1 MIIFKKLRWK
11 NLLSTGNV
19 FTEIDLFNKETTLI
33 VGTNGAGKSTIL
45 DALSF
50 VLFGKPF
57 RKITKPQLINSIT
70 QKNCV
75 VEVEFTIGMNNYKI
89 IRGMKPTIFEVYMND
104 KLLNQSAEMK
114 DYQEILEKQIIK
126 VNQKS
131 FNQVVVLGSATF
143 QPFMQLPAGQRRE
156 IIEDLLDL
164 HIFTIMN
171 SLLKDKVLINSGSIT
186 DSLNNKKLVESKLEL
201 TKQHM
206 QEVNENIAK
215 TIKEKQKLINETEN
229 KVKDLNKK
237 YSDLE
242 TQIETLCSKTEDEET
257 VSKKINKISK
267 LRHQIEAKVSLLN
280 SDLDFFKNHENCPTC
295 KQHIAEDFRLKTIEE
310 KNIQKKEI
318 EDGLNL
324 LLVEYETTNN
334 RLNQIMELINEI
346 RSLEMKKIECKTTI
360 NSLTKYSRSL
370 EEEIDS
376 LQKPIKTVSEDK
388 VADFQLEIK
397 QIEGEYNKLIEERN
411 LLTAAGILL
420 KDGGIKSKIV
430 KQYIPVINKL
440 INKYLSAMDFFVSF
454 ELDEQ
459 FNETIKSRYR
469 DDFTYASFSE
479 GEKQKIDLALLFTWR
494 AVAKLR
500 NSINTNLLIMD
511 EVFDSSLDMNAVD
524 YLMNII
530 RDISKDSNI
539 IIISHKEHLNEKFNN
554 VLKFVKNKNFSQ
566 IQE

>member
-1 MIIFKKLRWK
+1 MIYFKKLRWK
-11 NLLSTGNV
+11 NFLSTGNV
-19 FTEIDLFNKETTLI
+19 FTEINLASKETTLI
-33 VGTNGAGKSTIL
+33 VGINGAGKSTIL
-45 DALSF
+45 DALTF
-50 VLFGKPF
+50 GLFGKPF
-57 RKITKPQLINSIT
+57 RKVNKPQLVNSIT

-75 VEVEFTIGMNNYKI
+75 VEIEFSIGSNEYKI

-131 FNQVVVLGSATF
+131 FSQVVILGSATF
-143 QPFMQLPAGQRRE
+143 QPFMQLPSGQRRE

-164 HIFTIMN
+164 QIFTVMN
-171 SLLKDKVLINSGSIT
+171 SLLKDKVLINSSSIS
-186 DSLNNKKLVESKLEL
+186 DALSNKKLVESKIEL

-206 QEVNENIAK
+206 QELSDNIAK
-215 TIKEKQKLINETEN
+215 TISEKQRLISETES
-229 KVKDLNKK
+229 KVKELGKK
-237 YSDLE
+237 HSKLE
-242 TQIETLCSKTEDEET
+242 KQIEKIRSQTDDEET
-257 VSKKINKISK
+257 VSKKINKIGQ
-267 LRHQIEAKVSLLN
+267 LRHQIEAKVDLLN
-280 SDLDFFKNHENCPTC
+280 SDLEFFQNHENCPTC
-295 KQHIAEDFRLKTIEE
+295 KQQIAEEFRLKTIEE
-310 KNIQKKEI
+310 KNAQKKET

-324 LLVEYETTNN
+324 LMVEYETTNN
-334 RLNQIMELINEI
+334 RLNQIMHLIHEI
-346 RSLEMKKIECKTTI
+346 QTLEMQKIECRTTV
-360 NSLTKYSRSL
+360 NSLTKYCQSL
-370 EEEIDS
+370 EEEIES
-376 LQKPIKTVSEDK
+376 LKKPAKTPSDDK
-388 VADFQLEIK
+388 VADFETELK
-397 QIEGEYNKLIEERN
+397 QIELDYNKLIEERN
-411 LLTAAGILL
+411 VLTAAGILL

-430 KQYIPVINKL
+430 RQYIPVINKL

-459 FNETIKSRYR
+459 FNESIKSRYR

-530 RDISKDSNI
+530 RDVSKDSNI

-554 VLKFVKNKNFSQ
+554 VLKFAKNKNFSQ

>member
-1 MIIFKKLRWK
+1 MIYFKKLRWK
-11 NLLSTGNV
+11 NFLSTGNI
-19 FTEIDLFNKETTLI
+19 FTEIDLASKDTTLI
-33 VGTNGAGKSTIL
+33 VGINGAGKSTIL
-45 DALSF
+45 DALTF
-50 VLFGKPF
+50 GLFGKPF
-57 RKITKPQLINSIT
+57 RKINKPQLVNSIT
-70 QKNCV
+70 QKNCL
-75 VEVEFTIGMNNYKI
+75 VEIEFSIGTNEYKI
-89 IRGMKPTIFEVYMND
+89 IRGMKPTVFEVYMND

-131 FNQVVVLGSATF
+131 FSQVVILGSATF

-164 HIFTIMN
+164 QIFTIMN
-171 SLLKDKVLINSGSIT
+171 SLLKDKVLINSGSISDALNEKKII
-186 DSLNNKKLVESKLEL
+186 DSKIEL
-201 TKQHM
+201 TKQHI
-206 QEVNENIAK
+206 QQINESNLKIISEK
-215 TIKEKQKLINETEN
+215 EKLIVETNKQIKELA
-229 KVKDLNKK
+229 KK
-237 YSDLE
+237 YSKLE
-242 TQIETLCSKTEDEET
+242 KEVEKIQADVGDNET
-257 VSKKINKISK
+257 VSNKLNKLSK
-267 LRHQIEAKVSLLN
+267 LRHQIEAKVAMLN
-280 SDLDFFKNHENCPTC
+280 NDVDFFNNHENCPTC
-295 KQHIAEDFRLKTIEE
+295 KQHIQEDFRVKTVEE
-310 KNIQKKEI
+310 KTNQIKET
-318 EDGLNL
+318 EEGLKL
-324 LLVEYETTNN
+324 LTLEYDTANN
-334 RLNQIMELINEI
+334 RLKQIMNLNTQIQN
-346 RSLEMKKIECKTTI
+346 LEMQKIECRTTV
-360 NSLTKYSRSL
+360 NSLTKYS
-370 EEEIDS
+370 DS
-376 LQKPIKTVSEDK
+376 LSREIEKLKEVNENKSENKIDEYE
-388 VADFQLEIK
+388 QELK
-397 QIEGEYNKLIEERN
+397 QIEKTYNDLIEERN
-411 LLTAAGILL
+411 VLTAAGVLL

-454 ELDEQ
+454 ELDEN

-530 RDISKDSNI
+530 RDVSKDSNI
-539 IIISHKEHLNEKFNN
+539 IIISHKEHMNEKFNN